1 VPAGHAIGEI
11 LAFGVGVALSPLAVI
26 AVVQMLA
33 TPKGTL
39 SAFAFLAGWMLAL
52 AVVGT
57 IALAIADG
65 ADASENS
72 APADWV
78 GIAKV
83 LAGCLL
89 LLLAARQWRG
99 RSDQAE
105 PELPAW
111 TTQLATLTPP
121 RAAGL
126 AVLLASVKPK
136 NLLLTVGAALAIAET
151 GASTGGQAVALAVFV
166 LLGALG
172 PGIPLGIHVLMRDRG
187 AEVLGRVREWMIREN
202 STIIAVLCLVL
213 AAKLIGDA
221 VGTLAS

>member
-1 VPAGHAIGEI
+1 VGQAIGEI

-26 AVVQMLA
+26 AVVLILA
-33 TPKGTL
+33 TPKGGVNG
-39 SAFAFLAGWMLAL
+39 SAFLAGWVLGL

-57 IALAIADG
+57 LVLLVADG
-65 ADASENS
+65 ADAGENG

-78 GIAKV
+78 SIVKIVVGV
-83 LAGCLL
+83 LL
-89 LLLAARQWRG
+89 LVVAVRQWRG
-99 RSDQAE
+99 RPSGHAE

-111 TTQLATLTPP
+111 TTQLDSLTPP

-126 AVLLASVKPK
+126 ALLLASVKPK

-151 GASTGGQAVALAVFV
+151 GVSTGSQAVALAVFV
-166 LLGALG
+166 LLGTLG
-172 PGIPLGIHVLMRDRG
+172 PGIPFAIHVLMRDRG
-187 AEVLGRVREWMIREN
+187 ADILTRLRGCMVREN
-202 STIIAVLCLVL
+202 STIIAVLCLVI